1 MQGVSSTFSEYPI
14 PVPLTTGTPVGGQ
27 PAARFNSLPAGERV
41 MTLWGGT
48 IDFIEYGTTGNLAEA
63 QAETTILITFTPTSD
78 ANGNGAKTTTAVLA
92 WGGHIARTA
101 DWGVGAGTISGSPY
115 HMRIKDWTGDPSL
128 GNLGNQ
134 DRSLK
139 VEAVFPAGKV
149 TIVKNTV
156 GADETFDFSS
166 TGSGGLPDDFS
177 ITTVD
182 GTGSITFSQVLT
194 GAKTVTE
201 GDLLNGWEFQNL
213 LCEEA
218 GIGLGVPDNGTTTDS
233 NSKTAFIDMDGAEH
247 ITCTFLNK
255 ATGKLTVIKE
265 VDNRGFTGGATKEA
279 GDFDLF
285 VDDGFGP
292 DLVYSGMAS
301 ILTPGTYTVSEAADP
316 NYSATFS
323 GDCVVDP
330 DPATASVTVGVGDDL
345 TCTITNTCQP
355 NAELNIVKTNNSESD
370 YIDADGSG
378 DLSVGDTVTYTY
390 AVENIGNVDLTNVT
404 VEDDRLGTVTLTA
417 GLTDIDGDLAAD
429 DLAVGATA
437 TGTADYEVQPG
448 DLDDDIVN
456 IATASS
462 DQAPDDTDTNT
473 VPVPSP
479 SLTTDKALL
488 SNADE
493 DGSLDVSA
501 GDTLTYRITVTNNG
515 SANLTNV
522 TVDDNLTGTVDAA
535 CAALLAPTESCF
547 VDVTYVVTPADV
559 VAGEI
564 NNIGTGDSD
573 QTPPVDD
580 PEVVPVPSPSL
591 TTDKALLSNADEDG
605 SLDVSAGDTLTYRIT
620 VTNNGSANLT
630 NVTVDDNLTG
640 TVDAAC
646 AALLAPTESCFVDV
660 TYVVTP
666 ADVVA
671 GEINNIGTGDSD
683 QTPPVDDPEVVPVP
697 SPSLTIV
704 KTNNSLSDFI
714 DADSSGDVSPGDTIT
729 YTYEV
734 ENTGTANLTNVTVS
748 DDRLGA
754 ITLTTGLTDID
765 GDLVADDLAAGATAT
780 GTADYVVQPG
790 DLGGDIV
797 NVATADSDQTDPDT
811 DTNTVPVPN
820 PSLTIVKTNNS
831 LSDFIDADSS
841 GGVSPGDTI
850 TYSYTVENT
859 GTANLTNVTVT
870 DDQLGVITLTTGLTD
885 IDGDTVADDLAAGA
899 TATGTADY
907 VVQPGDLG
915 GDIVNIATADS
926 DQTDPETD
934 TNTVP
939 VPSGGVSMTKL
950 TNGVPDPTM
959 VWKFTLTG
967 PNGVDEIALTPPA
980 SFTFGSTLIPGLTYQ
995 VCESGI
1001 PAGWTADWSVGATV
1015 IPFAAAVNTSPVGP
1029 SGYSDVFDP
1038 NYVALPEEY
1047 SNDTRCVNFT
1057 VESDQTLAF
1066 EIDNVFVG
1074 GGQRTIG
1081 FWKNWNLCTNGG
1093 QAATAA
1099 ANGGADAGWLILDDL
1114 LNEQV
1119 FQLGNLQLG
1128 GALSG
1133 VPNPDCEEARN
1144 ILNKSDIFS
1153 GEKKASDP
1161 VFNMAAQLLAAMLN
1175 QAAEANTC
1183 DAADAAVSDGQALL
1197 AHNQVQF
1204 DGTGNYLEIN
1214 NGRARQAR
1222 ALAETL
1228 DLYNNGFLCN

>member
-345 TCTITNTCQP
+345 TCTITNTFQP

-473 VPVPSP
+473 
-479 SLTTDKALL
+479 
-488 SNADE
+488 
-493 DGSLDVSA
+493 
-501 GDTLTYRITVTNNG
+501 
-515 SANLTNV
+515 
-522 TVDDNLTGTVDAA
+522 
-535 CAALLAPTESCF
+535 
-547 VDVTYVVTPADV
+547 
-559 VAGEI
+559 
-564 NNIGTGDSD
+564 
-573 QTPPVDD
+573 
-580 PEVVPVPSPSL
+580 VPVPSPSL

-950 TNGVPDPTM
+950 TNGVPDNGLEVHVDGSEWRGRNGLDTAGL
-959 VWKFTLTG
+959 VHLRQHADTG
-967 PNGVDEIALTPPA
+967 PHV
-980 SFTFGSTLIPGLTYQ
+980 SGL
-995 VCESGI
+995 
-1001 PAGWTADWSVGATV
+1001 
-1015 IPFAAAVNTSPVGP
+1015 
-1029 SGYSDVFDP
+1029 
-1038 NYVALPEEY
+1038 
-1047 SNDTRCVNFT
+1047 
-1057 VESDQTLAF
+1057 
-1066 EIDNVFVG
+1066 
-1074 GGQRTIG
+1074 
-1081 FWKNWNLCTNGG
+1081 
-1093 QAATAA
+1093 
-1099 ANGGADAGWLILDDL
+1099 
-1114 LNEQV
+1114 
-1119 FQLGNLQLG
+1119 
-1128 GALSG
+1128 
-1133 VPNPDCEEARN
+1133 
-1144 ILNKSDIFS
+1144 
-1153 GEKKASDP
+1153 
-1161 VFNMAAQLLAAMLN
+1161 
-1175 QAAEANTC
+1175 
-1183 DAADAAVSDGQALL
+1183 
-1197 AHNQVQF
+1197 
-1204 DGTGNYLEIN
+1204 
-1214 NGRARQAR
+1214 
-1222 ALAETL
+1222 
-1228 DLYNNGFLCN
+1228 